1 MNLKKLI
8 AIASNKEKFERLEDY
23 LGFAREFLTF
33 SANGLQAVIVS
44 RNEPHYNFWQYKKD
58 GSYNVTRPINSKLMF
73 APAECDRALEGFT
86 ALLASLREK
95 KANTPANRA
104 LLNRSIYTLQQCIGA
119 ALDALPA
126 GKSNTARK
134 INGDL
139 FERLIRL
146 VLVRIGVDCTSG
158 VVSIPVEVDGQVAFQ
173 MSYQHDLIIKQGEAV
188 KIFGSVKTSSK
199 DRLDKIFVDK
209 FLFNRLTA
217 TDVPHIAIFLNDVQ
231 RKNTKNPREYGINA
245 TFLPGHFKG
254 YTVKLN
260 PLDGVY
266 YCDIRPNMETEPI
279 LRDHIR
285 TFDHLLFG
293 DLWALLNRGAV
304 IAKVS

>member
-1 MNLKKLI
+1 MNLKKLV
-8 AIASNKEKFERLEDY
+8 AIAANKRKFEKLEDY

-33 SANGLQAVIVS
+33 SDRGLQAVIVS
-44 RNEPHYNFWQYKKD
+44 RNEPHYNFWQYRQD
-58 GSYNVTRPINSKLMF
+58 GGYNVTRPINSRLMF
-73 APAECDRALEGFT
+73 APAECDQALANFV
-86 ALLASLREK
+86 ALLASLRDK
-95 KANTPANRA
+95 NADTPTNRV

-119 ALDALPA
+119 ALDALSA

-158 VVSIPVEVDGQVAFQ
+158 VVSIPVEVDGQVAFE
-173 MSYQHDLIIKQGEAV
+173 MSYQHDLIIKRGEAV

-231 RKNTKNPREYGINA
+231 RKNTRNPREYGINA

-266 YCDIRPNMETEPI
+266 YCDIRPNMTTEPI

-304 IAKVS
+304 IDKVS